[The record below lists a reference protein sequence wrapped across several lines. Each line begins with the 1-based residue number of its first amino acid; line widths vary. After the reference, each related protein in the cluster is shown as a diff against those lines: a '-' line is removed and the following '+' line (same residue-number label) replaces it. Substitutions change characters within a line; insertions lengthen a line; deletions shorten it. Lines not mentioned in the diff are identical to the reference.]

1 MHLACI
7 AFLLPDKLGSNQVLL
22 TPYPARVLR
31 LLAANYIFV
40 EKKPG
45 VFANNRCSIGLDTG
59 KSVKELQR

>member
-1 MHLACI
+1 ML
-7 AFLLPDKLGSNQVLL
+7 F

-40 EKKPG
+40 ERKPG